1 MLQTRVEKKIRV
13 LVVLPVQELAEQV
26 AKIFEQLCVNTKIKS
41 ILLTSSVAFRRE
53 QKDLIKY
60 LNGKY
65 YSQVDIVITTAGRL
79 VQHLNAT
86 PGICFNDLRFLIIDE
101 ADRVMDQIQNDWLF
115 HLSKHVQLGSSALF
129 GRANVLSLS
138 ELLKHKRPVHKLL
151 FSATLS
157 QDPEKLQTFKLFQPK
172 LFTTIAE
179 RSMFEKLLQ
188 KSTGNKESRGNFIGK
203 FTTPAEL
210 IEKQCLTEPKFKP
223 LTVYSLIKTNGW
235 KKFLC
240 FTKSAES
247 CHRLSFVLQ
256 KLFNK
261 EMKIEELSS
270 KLSIGLRKKVLRDF
284 DLGRIDGLVCTD
296 ALSRGIDVYNIEVVL
311 SYDVPKY
318 PQTYIHRVGRT
329 ARGGQTGT
337 AITLL
342 LQDEQAQFNKML
354 SAAGKSRLETIVLP
368 EDVEM
373 EYALQFANVLAE
385 LHRAIT
391 NEPVTVPEDEKVID
405 NIYSSNF
412 TFKNNFFFQTEPD
425 IFAKI
430 QSQVLK
436 TKVDKLDHSMPLTW
450 QKSTPIDDD
459 QAQKPTKK
467 RKIE

>member
-1 MLQTRVEKKIRV
+1 MLQARVEKKIRV

-26 AKIFEQLCVNTKIKS
+26 ANIFEQLCVNTKIKS
-41 ILLTSSVAFRRE
+41 ILLTSSVAFQRE
-53 QKDLIKY
+53 QKNLIKY

-86 PGICFNDLRFLIIDE
+86 PGICFNDLQFLIIDE

-129 GRANVLSLS
+129 GRSNVLSLS

-179 RSMFEKLLQ
+179 RDMFEKLLQ
-188 KSTGNKESRGNFIGK
+188 QSTGNKESRGNFIGK

-256 KLFNK
+256 KLFGK

-270 KLSIGLRKKVLRDF
+270 KLSISLRKKVLRDF

-337 AITLL
+337 AVTLL

-354 SAAGKSRLETIVLP
+354 SAAGKNRLETIVLP

-373 EYALQFANVLAE
+373 EYALQFANVLAD
-385 LHRAIT
+385 LHRAIM
-391 NEPVTVPEDEKVID
+391 NEPVTAEEDKKVID
-405 NIYSSNF
+405 NLHSMIS
-412 TFKNNFFFQTEPD
+412 TFKNNLFFLQTESD
-425 IFAKI
+425 IFSKI
-430 QSQVLK
+430 QSQLLNTTEK
-436 TKVDKLDHSMPLTW
+436 IDHSMPLTW
-450 QKSTPIDDD
+450 QNIIPIEDD
-459 QAQKPTKK
+459 QPQKKSKK